1 MNEVASGVATV
12 STLVSS
18 IINSSNRVRV
28 NKIQCQELARECKW
42 LRDRLQSGN
51 LSAADGPTVEAIK
64 DLLVQCDKDMKK
76 FAGIGFLMR
85 TIRSGGVS
93 EICVLRM
100 EALDRWRERIEGPMP
115 NPVNLAC
122 IDRDDVSMGG
132 DDGPNS
138 EEEKD
143 MEESIQFLCDVDQ
156 NQEDAINALSHKPV
170 FDSELVQRAIVAP
183 ESLIIGRESVGKFPF
198 GEVYVG
204 TYKGREV
211 YIREI
216 SKDTPQAVVKTIKAG
231 IMLAQCLSSCQA
243 IVPIHGFCGER
254 QIVTDKP
261 ARGPLSQYRG
271 ILTTKQKVAM
281 ARKVADGLVF
291 MHDIATN
298 EGRKRVVHRDI
309 RAANVMLSD
318 DLEPMLTGFEMCKGD
333 GHATGYFPDTDD
345 SYKKWWP
352 PERLS
357 GFGSSPASD
366 VYSFG
371 VLMYEISTGNEPEPG
386 VKLVEHDYNRLVE
399 LENNR
404 LCAEYTAL
412 IDRCMQTHYNARP
425 KMDEVMEELLTIES
439 KLA

>member
-1 MNEVASGVATV
+1 MNEVGAGVVTV
-12 STLVSS
+12 SSLVSS
-18 IINSSNRVRV
+18 IISSSNRVRV

-42 LRDRLQSGN
+42 LRDRLKSGN

-100 EALDRWRERIEGPMP
+100 EALERWRVRIEGPSP
-115 NPVNLAC
+115 SPCNLAA
-122 IDRDDVSMGG
+122 IDGDDDSMGG
-132 DDGPNS
+132 MDGLNEEDDI
-138 EEEKD
+138 D
-143 MEESIQFLCDVDQ
+143 ASIQFVCDVDQ
-156 NQEDAINALSHKPV
+156 NQDDAINALSHKPV
-170 FDSELVQRAIVAP
+170 FHSELVQRAIVAP
-183 ESLIIGRESVGKFPF
+183 ESLIIGREIVGRFPF
-198 GEVYVG
+198 GDVYVG
-204 TYKGREV
+204 TYKGQAV

-216 SKDTPQAVVKTIKAG
+216 SRDTPPAVVKTIKAG
-231 IMLAQCLSSCQA
+231 IMLAQCLSDCQA

-261 ARGPLSQYRG
+261 AKGPLNEYRG

-291 MHDIATN
+291 MHDIATSG
-298 EGRKRVVHRDI
+298 GRKRVVHRDI
-309 RAANVMLSD
+309 RAANVMLSE

-333 GHATGYFPDTDD
+333 GHVTGYFPDTDE

-386 VKLVEHDYNRLVE
+386 VNLVEH
-399 LENNR
+399 ENNR

-412 IDRCMQTHYNARP
+412 IGRCMQTHYNARP

-439 KLA
+439 QLA